1 MSSSFGIS
9 GAVLKWIAVITMLI
23 DHFAASFLNHYI
35 SVTGAFD
42 EVYPLYTS
50 CRYIGRIAFPIYI
63 FLLIEGYQKTRNV
76 KKYIGRLFVFAL
88 ISEIPFDLAFSYR
101 LFDSSSQNVFFT
113 LFFGL
118 SALYLMELARVKCK
132 EKPALVLPLRLF
144 IIFGFLLLAEL
155 FRTDYSYVGV
165 LAILVMYEL
174 RQKPALQMIAGCLTL
189 CISSPTELYALIG
202 VLPVCFY
209 NHKRGHQMKYFFY
222 LFYPVHLILLWLAG
236 SMLL

>member
-35 SVTGAFD
+35 SVTDSFD
-42 EVYPLYTS
+42 AVYPLYTT

-76 KKYIGRLFVFAL
+76 KKYLGRLFLFAL

-101 LFDSSSQNVFFT
+101 LFDASSQNVFFT

-118 SALYLMELARVKCK
+118 FALYLMDLVQIKCK
-132 EKPALVLPLRLF
+132 EKPALVFPLRLF
-144 IIFGFLLLAEL
+144 IIFVFLLLADL

-174 RQKPALQMIAGCLTL
+174 RHKPALQMIAGCLTL
-189 CISSPTELYALIG
+189 CLSSLTELYALIG

-209 NHKRGHQMKYFFY
+209 NHERGRQMKYFFY
-222 LFYPVHLILLWLAG
+222 LFYPVHLLMLWG
-236 SMLL
+236 VGMMI